1 MKEKSGKIQ
10 KVFSGVA
17 CKRWIYLDYTFQQG
31 TRVLSPGPAKKV
43 TIHINEDTSSNEDF
57 LSREIVAL
65 LLRENVAGA
74 TVFRPS
80 QGFGSHHRMHSQE
93 DGAEAARHMPVR
105 IEFIESPAKV
115 EALSSLLCELVTD
128 GLIEIQDTVVLK
140 AVSGTAQ

>member
-1 MKEKSGKIQ
+1 M
-10 KVFSGVA
+10 
-17 CKRWIYLDYTFQQG
+17 
-31 TRVLSPGPAKKV
+31 LSPGPAKKV